1 MLEKKK
7 NFFNLIFKKK
17 KESWFLK
24 HAIKLNDSGSTFTQV
39 F

>member
-7 NFFNLIFKKK
+7 KNFNLIFKK

-24 HAIKLNDSGSTFTQV
+24 HAIKLNYSCSTFTQV

>member
-7 NFFNLIFKKK
+7 NFFLSNLKKK

-24 HAIKLNDSGSTFTQV
+24 HAIKLNDSCSTFTQV